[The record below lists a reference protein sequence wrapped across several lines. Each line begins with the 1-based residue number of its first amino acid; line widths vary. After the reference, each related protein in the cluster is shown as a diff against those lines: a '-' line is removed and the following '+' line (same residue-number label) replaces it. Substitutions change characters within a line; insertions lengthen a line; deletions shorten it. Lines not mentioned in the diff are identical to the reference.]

1 MVHAAQAMED
11 QGPGAAVAAEVAV
24 EATTV
29 AAATHHGVAEGP
41 PSTLLATAV
50 LALGPKPSAVTTCG
64 AFCFLTASPFFLIK
78 LLTHFPP
85 PPPSCAN
92 F

>member
-64 AFCFLTASPFFLIK
+64 AFCFLTASPFFFDKAVDSFSPTSPLM
-78 LLTHFPP
+78 
-85 PPPSCAN
+85 C
-92 F
+92 